1 MVVTRVMT
9 NAFEHRT
16 LPDIFYEDPEPVEDG
31 LQQASHI
38 HRVTHLLTE
47 RYQGRPDVFV
57 SNGGFVNYDV
67 TNGNRRVAPDLYI
80 AFDVDVAGIFRNL
93 PNFWVWEIGKAPD
106 FVLEVASPST
116 AANDLGPK
124 RALYQSLGVLE
135 YWRLDPTGGRLYGQP
150 IAGDRLAGGVYEACA
165 VRVSADGG
173 VRGHSELLGLDF
185 AWDGRAFDLLD
196 PDTGRTIDKLT
207 AAQERAEAEA
217 AAHQAAEERN
227 QAELAAAHERIRQ
240 LEEQLRRAEG
250 PQS

>member
-47 RYQGRPDVFV
+47 RYQDRPDVFV

-80 AFDVDVAGIFRNL
+80 AFDVDVAGIYANL
-93 PNFWVWEIGKAPD
+93 PNFWVWEIGKALD

-124 RALYQSLGVLE
+124 RALYESLGVLE

-150 IAGDRLAGGVYEACA
+150 IAGDRLAGGAYEACA
-165 VRVSADGG
+165 VEVSADGAA
-173 VRGHSELLGLDF
+173 RGHSELLGLDF
-185 AWDGRAFDLLD
+185 AWDGREFDLLD
-196 PDTGRTIDKLT
+196 PHTGRTIDKLT
-207 AAQERAEAEA
+207 AAQERVEA
-217 AAHQAAEERN
+217 AEERAKAEEAARQAAEERV
-227 QAELAAAHERIRQ
+227 RQ
-240 LEEQLRRAEG
+240 LEEQLRRAQG
-250 PQS
+250 QQP